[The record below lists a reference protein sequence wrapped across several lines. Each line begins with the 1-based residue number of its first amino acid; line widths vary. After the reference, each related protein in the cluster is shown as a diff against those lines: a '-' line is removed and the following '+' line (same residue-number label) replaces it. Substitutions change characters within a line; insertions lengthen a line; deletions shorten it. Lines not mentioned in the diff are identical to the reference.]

1 MIRSKINIE
10 SFIIVHALTF
20 MLTIVFTF
28 VIIDD
33 IKNFELLTFL
43 KDIFLVSLL
52 IFIWNFFF
60 KIHTKI
66 IITDQYIV
74 FKKFFKT
81 YTINLEELD
90 FFFEKLERS
99 KYQTYNV
106 LYLVSNNRIIERISS
121 FDYSNYI
128 EIKKAIKLLEYR
140 HIKLSIF
147 DMIRILLGAKIF
159 ISGQK

>member
-1 MIRSKINIE
+1 
-10 SFIIVHALTF
+10 

-90 FFFEKLERS
+90 FCFEKLERS

>member
-1 MIRSKINIE
+1 
-10 SFIIVHALTF
+10 

-60 KIHTKI
+60 KIHKKI

-90 FFFEKLERS
+90 FCFEKLERS

-147 DMIRILLGAKIF
+147 DIIRILLGAKIL

>member
-1 MIRSKINIE
+1 
-10 SFIIVHALTF
+10 

-90 FFFEKLERS
+90 FCFEKLERS

-147 DMIRILLGAKIF
+147 DIIRILLGAKIL

>member
-1 MIRSKINIE
+1 
-10 SFIIVHALTF
+10 

-66 IITDQYIV
+66 IITDQYVV

-90 FFFEKLERS
+90 FCFEKLERS

-159 ISGQK
+159 ISGQNKA

>member
-1 MIRSKINIE
+1 
-10 SFIIVHALTF
+10 

-74 FKKFFKT
+74 FKKFFKM

-90 FFFEKLERS
+90 FCFEKLERS

-106 LYLVSNNRIIERISS
+106 LYLVSNNRIIEKISS

-128 EIKKAIKLLEYR
+128 EIKKAIKLLEFR
-140 HIKLSIF
+140 HIKLSIL

>member
-1 MIRSKINIE
+1 
-10 SFIIVHALTF
+10 

-60 KIHTKI
+60 KVHTKI

-90 FFFEKLERS
+90 FCFEKLERS

-147 DMIRILLGAKIF
+147 DIIRILLGAKIL